1 MIEKYHIPPS
11 SLEKIII
18 KYLWWNSKNL
28 FLQEDISFIYEIE
41 EDVKKLTHWYPLAY
55 ILWQAEFYGLSFF
68 VDENTLIPRIDTEV
82 LVRSVLD
89 YCWEKKTKF
98 FLFDIGTWT
107 WCIPL
112 SLNFYSPEF
121 FKNTIGIDISA
132 NALKIAKKNKENL
145 VKNKKISFLLLDFH
159 YLESIIQEIDYKN
172 KNLIFTANLPYIKNW
187 DEALEKN
194 VEVYEP
200 QAALFWGKDTGFE
213 MYEDLIKKL
222 IVIKKEKKI
231 KNIDLFIE
239 IWYNQAECSKS
250 FLEEKKLSYR
260 QIFDTNKILRTLFI
274 KI

>member
-1 MIEKYHIPPS
+1 MIKKYHINSS
-11 SLEKIII
+11 SLEKVII
-18 KYLWWNSKNL
+18 KHLWWNPKTF
-28 FLQEDISFIYEIE
+28 FLQEYVFFFYEIE
-41 EDVKKLTHWYPLAY
+41 EDIKKLTHWYPLEY
-55 ILWQAEFYGLSFF
+55 ILWKAEFYGLSFF

-82 LVRSVLD
+82 LVKSVLD

-112 SLNFYSPEF
+112 SLNFYSSES

-159 YLESIIQEIDYKN
+159 FLENIIQEKIYKN
-172 KNLIFTANLPYIKNW
+172 KNLIFTANLPYIKIW
-187 DEALEKN
+187 DEGLEKN
-194 VEVYEP
+194 VEIYEP
-200 QAALFWGKDTGFE
+200 KEALFWGKNTGFE
-213 MYEDLIKKL
+213 MYEDLVEKL

-239 IWYNQAECSKS
+239 IWYNQTEYSKN
-250 FLEEKKLSYR
+250 FLEEKKLNYR

>member
-18 KYLWWNSKNL
+18 KYLGGNSKNL

-41 EDVKKLTHWYPLAY
+41 EDVKKLTHGYPLAY
-55 ILWQAEFYGLSFF
+55 ILGQAEFYGLSFF

-89 YCWEKKTKF
+89 YCGEKKTKF
-98 FLFDIGTWT
+98 FLFDIGTGT
-107 WCIPL
+107 GCIPL

-172 KNLIFTANLPYIKNW
+172 KNLIFTANLPYIKNG

-200 QAALFWGKDTGFE
+200 QAALFGGKDTGFE

-239 IWYNQAECSKS
+239 IGYNQAECSKS